1 LPLTKLMFQKES
13 PADMVKEISD
23 GLQSAQR

>member
-1 LPLTKLMFQKES
+1 VKLMFQKES